1 MTLQNLQ
8 DLRRETRH
16 PLAMP
21 VMVSVLIRT
30 TNRVSLAQAIAS
42 VAAQS
47 LTNWEIVVANASGQP
62 LTFLPPEIA
71 RQVTQVIDPG
81 VRLGRSAAAN
91 ALLDAAT
98 GKFALFL
105 DDDDQL
111 LPTHLHKLVEA
122 LTADTKLVACYSDVK
137 ATIAENGDA
146 PPKSHLYQRD
156 FDPVLLQLQN
166 YLPIHSLLFRLDMVR
181 DGIACR
187 FDENLELFEDW
198 DFWLQLA
205 TKGEF
210 KRVAGVSALY
220 ALNAVSGSGH
230 TQAESELREA
240 ALLQFGARQLERWGA
255 EGVARLIDWQAVRA
269 LDEAHVKQTAD
280 SLQSQLTQASHDI
293 TQLAKDESLTRQTIN
308 RLQNQLAQEEI
319 HARQITESLQTQ
331 LTQASHDITRLA
343 GDESLAHQTVN
354 RLETQ
359 LAQASEDIT
368 RLAADQ
374 SLARQTVNQLE
385 NQLTQ
390 ASQDIQGAEFA
401 HNQLQSQLQQ
411 AVATLNST
419 QQLLQKKEQGLREI
433 RAHEFRQRI
442 EIVKLERIRTIHL
455 QQLDQLSAQLQAM
468 FVSRSWRVTAP
479 LRWLN
484 RLLMWLRTPAPLRL
498 MSNGLLAVQGSVRR
512 HGVRGF
518 LRRLPHFL
526 RHSRIYSKI
535 LTSPMPEAKAA
546 LLKATVPTVPTV
558 RDIRLH
564 PDMLDNIGSTAPID
578 ASISVVIPTYNAGN
592 EFKWL
597 LRKLTTQRGLKNLEV
612 VVVDS
617 GSKDNT
623 VLWARQAGC
632 RVIEITQAE
641 FTHSHARNL
650 GAANASSDYVLFMV
664 QDAYPVGNY
673 WAYGMLRYLLD
684 HADSGLVAASCSE
697 YPRSDSDMMYD
708 SMINTH
714 YRFLGCLEQDR
725 IGDFQGN
732 DHMALRSRG
741 QLSDVAC
748 LISRK
753 MFGEYG
759 YQGDYAEDL
768 DLGIRLIKDGHKV
781 AMLASVKVVHSH
793 NRPAFYY
800 LKRSYVDVIFLVGM
814 FEDFTFPP
822 VESVPGLLAGIVSS
836 ASHISDLLPAIHEAA
851 PGLVLSEVLANW
863 IQICKLRCNSLK
875 LDGMSTMGDARL
887 DSYMGDL
894 AGRLQAIEMD
904 SLAHGQAQ
912 RFNDTFFARLEHF
925 NAFAMDVYG
934 SHDAG
939 LRGALQDVIRKTFA
953 AAAGSALGFMYMDKL
968 ASTGADQPMLDTIN
982 QELRAGV

>member
-1 MTLQNLQ
+1 M
-8 DLRRETRH
+8 
-16 PLAMP
+16 
-21 VMVSVLIRT
+21 
-30 TNRVSLAQAIAS
+30 
-42 VAAQS
+42 
-47 LTNWEIVVANASGQP
+47 
-62 LTFLPPEIA
+62 
-71 RQVTQVIDPG
+71 
-81 VRLGRSAAAN
+81 
-91 ALLDAAT
+91 
-98 GKFALFL
+98 
-105 DDDDQL
+105 
-111 LPTHLHKLVEA
+111 
-122 LTADTKLVACYSDVK
+122 
-137 ATIAENGDA
+137 
-146 PPKSHLYQRD
+146 
-156 FDPVLLQLQN
+156 
-166 YLPIHSLLFRLDMVR
+166 
-181 DGIACR
+181 
-187 FDENLELFEDW
+187 
-198 DFWLQLA
+198 
-205 TKGEF
+205 
-210 KRVAGVSALY
+210 
-220 ALNAVSGSGH
+220 
-230 TQAESELREA
+230 
-240 ALLQFGARQLERWGA
+240 
-255 EGVARLIDWQAVRA
+255 
-269 LDEAHVKQTAD
+269 
-280 SLQSQLTQASHDI
+280 
-293 TQLAKDESLTRQTIN
+293 
-308 RLQNQLAQEEI
+308 
-319 HARQITESLQTQ
+319 
-331 LTQASHDITRLA
+331 
-343 GDESLAHQTVN
+343 
-354 RLETQ
+354 
-359 LAQASEDIT
+359 
-368 RLAADQ
+368 
-374 SLARQTVNQLE
+374 
-385 NQLTQ
+385 
-390 ASQDIQGAEFA
+390 
-401 HNQLQSQLQQ
+401 
-411 AVATLNST
+411 
-419 QQLLQKKEQGLREI
+419 
-433 RAHEFRQRI
+433 
-442 EIVKLERIRTIHL
+442 

-512 HGVRGF
+512 HGVLGF

-526 RHSRIYSKI
+526 RHSRTYSKI

-546 LLKATVPTVPTV
+546 LLKTTVPTV

-725 IGDFQGN
+725 IGDFQGS

-904 SLAHGQAQ
+904 SLARGQAQ

-925 NAFAMDVYG
+925 NSFAMDVYG

>member
-8 DLRRETRH
+8 DSRREIRH

-47 LTNWEIVVANASGQP
+47 FTDWEIVVANASGQP

-122 LTADTKLVACYSDVK
+122 LAADTKLVACYSDVK
-137 ATIAENGDA
+137 ATIAENDDA
-146 PPKSHLYQRD
+146 LPKSHLYQRD

-166 YLPIHSLLFRLDMVR
+166 YLPIHSVLFKLDRVR
-181 DGIACR
+181 DGTACR

-205 TKGEF
+205 TRGDF

-220 ALNAVSGSGH
+220 ALDAVSGSGH
-230 TQAESELREA
+230 TQAESALRGA
-240 ALLQFGARQLERWGA
+240 ALLQFGTRQLKRWGA
-255 EGVARLIDWQAVRA
+255 EGVAKLIDWQAVRA
-269 LDEAHVKQTAD
+269 LDEAHIKQTAD
-280 SLQSQLTQASHDI
+280 SLQG
-293 TQLAKDESLTRQTIN
+293 QLA
-308 RLQNQLAQEEI
+308 
-319 HARQITESLQTQ
+319 
-331 LTQASHDITRLA
+331 QASHDITRLA
-343 GDESLAHQTVN
+343 KDESLARQTSD
-354 RLETQ
+354 RLQNQLAQQETHARQVIEGLQTQ
-359 LAQASEDIT
+359 LTQASEDIT
-368 RLAADQ
+368 RLAEDD
-374 SLARQTVNQLE
+374 SLARQTVNRLE

-390 ASQDIQGAEFA
+390 ASQDVQGAELA
-401 HNQLQSQLQQ
+401 RNQLQSQLQQ

-442 EIVKLERIRTIHL
+442 EIVKLERVRTIHL
-455 QQLDQLSAQLQAM
+455 QQLDQLNARLQAM

-484 RLLMWLRTPAPLRL
+484 RLLMWLQTPAPLRL

-512 HGVRGF
+512 HGVPGF

-526 RHSRIYSKI
+526 RHSRTYSKI

-664 QDAYPVGNY
+664 QDAYPVGDY

-725 IGDFQGN
+725 IGDFQGS

-836 ASHISDLLPAIHEAA
+836 ASHISELLPAIHEAA

-863 IQICKLRCNSLK
+863 IQVCKLRCNTLK
-875 LDGMSTMGDARL
+875 LDGMSTMGDVRL

-894 AGRLQAIEMD
+894 AGRLQTIEMD
-904 SLAHGQAQ
+904 GLARGQAH

>member
-1 MTLQNLQ
+1 MTIQNLQ
-8 DLRRETRH
+8 DVNRDVLH
-16 PLAMP
+16 NLAMP

-30 TNRVSLAQAIAS
+30 TNRPSLAQAIAS

-47 LTNWEIVVANASGQP
+47 FTHWEIVVANASGQP
-62 LTFLPPEIA
+62 LTPLPPEIA
-71 RQVTQVIDPG
+71 RQVTRVIDPG
-81 VRLGRSAAAN
+81 MRLGRSAAAN
-91 ALLDAAT
+91 GLLDAAT

-105 DDDDQL
+105 DDDDAL
-111 LPTHLHKLVEA
+111 LPAHLQKLVDA
-122 LTADTKLVACYSDVK
+122 LDTDTGLVACYSDVK
-137 ATIAENGDA
+137 ASIAENADA
-146 PPKSHLYQRD
+146 PAKSHLYERD
-156 FDPVLLQLQN
+156 FDPLLLQLQN
-166 YLPIHSLLFRLDMVR
+166 YLPIHSVLFRLDAVR
-181 DGIACR
+181 DGVACR
-187 FDENLELFEDW
+187 FDEGLALFEDW

-205 TKGEF
+205 AKGAF
-210 KRVAGVSALY
+210 RRVAGVSALY
-220 ALNAVSGSGH
+220 ALSAASGSGH
-230 TQAESELREA
+230 TQAESALREA
-240 ALLQFGARQLERWGA
+240 ALLQFGARQLGRWGA
-255 EGVARLIDWQAVRA
+255 DGVAKLIGWQGLRLQ
-269 LDEAHVKQTAD
+269 DEAH
-280 SLQSQLTQASHDI
+280 
-293 TQLAKDESLTRQTIN
+293 
-308 RLQNQLAQEEI
+308 
-319 HARQITESLQTQ
+319 ARQSADSLQTQ
-331 LTQASHDITRLA
+331 LTQASQDIARLAQDEAHARQTADSLQTQLTQASQNITRLA
-343 GDESLAHQTVN
+343 QDEAH
-354 RLETQ
+354 
-359 LAQASEDIT
+359 
-368 RLAADQ
+368 
-374 SLARQTVNQLE
+374 ARQTADSLQT
-385 NQLTQ
+385 QLTQ
-390 ASQDIQGAEFA
+390 ASQDIARLAQESVQER
-401 HNQLQSQLQQ
+401 HHLQLQLQQ
-411 AVATLNST
+411 AETSFGQT
-419 QQLLQKKEQGLREI
+419 QQLLQKIEQTLREV
-433 RAHEFRQRI
+433 RAHEFRQQI
-442 EIVKLERIRTIHL
+442 EIVKLGRIRARHL
-455 QQLDQLSAQLQAM
+455 QQLDQLNARLQAM
-468 FVSRSWRVTAP
+468 FESRSWRVTAP

-498 MSNGLLAVQGSVRR
+498 MSNGLLAVQGSVRS
-512 HGVRGF
+512 HGVLGF

-526 RHSRIYSKI
+526 RHSRTYSKI
-535 LTSPMPEAKAA
+535 LTSPLPEAKAA
-546 LLKATVPTVPTV
+546 LLKTTVPAVH
-558 RDIRLH
+558 DIRLH
-564 PDMLDNIGSTAPID
+564 PDMLENIGSTAPID

-617 GSKDNT
+617 GSRDNT
-623 VLWARQAGC
+623 VLWAREAGC
-632 RVIEITQAE
+632 RVVEITQAE

-664 QDAYPVGNY
+664 QDAYPVGDY

-725 IGDFQGN
+725 IGDFQGS

-822 VESVPGLLAGIVSS
+822 VESVPGLLAGIVSG
-836 ASHISDLLPAIHEAA
+836 ANHISDLLPAIHEAA
-851 PGLVLSEVLANW
+851 PGLVLSEVLASW
-863 IQICKLRCNSLK
+863 IQVCKSRCNTLK
-875 LDGMSTMGDARL
+875 LDGSSTMGDARL

-894 AGRLQAIEMD
+894 AGRLEAVEMD
-904 SLAHGQAQ
+904 SLARGQAQ

-925 NAFAMDVYG
+925 NTFSMDVYG
-934 SHDAG
+934 AHDAG
-939 LRGALQDVIRKTFA
+939 LRDALQHVVRKTFA

-968 ASTGADQPMLDTIN
+968 ASTGVDQPMLDTIN